1 MKIKTLFQAVLSVG
15 ASLLAKNARTTR
27 ATRQHALSLRFF
39 ASKLAPT
46 GVALLLLS
54 ACDKAPVPVESFA
67 GLGSDAADFSR
78 VVPGKVFSFPEDHG
92 PHAGFRIEW
101 WYVTANL
108 KDAQGNVFGVQW
120 TLFRNA
126 LKAGPVQAGWH
137 DSTVWL
143 GHAAVTSATRHYAAE
158 RYARGGV
165 GQAGAQAVPFN
176 AWIDDW
182 SFVTRPGAD
191 SPLADMQLKASG
203 AQFAYDLHLT
213 SSRPLV
219 LQGDHGYSRK
229 SDQGQAS
236 YYYSQP
242 FFSARGSVSIDGR
255 VYQVSGPAWLDREW
269 SSQPLTA
276 SQTGWDWFSL
286 HLDRGEQLMLFRVRQ
301 TDGASYL
308 TGTWID
314 REGHT
319 QTLHNADIQLQPLET
334 TTLEGR
340 KIPTRWSLKVPGKQ
354 LDITAQAVNPNAW
367 MNLSIPYWEGPVQFE
382 GGVGYL
388 EMTGY

>member
-1 MKIKTLFQAVLSVG
+1 MKIKA
-15 ASLLAKNARTTR
+15 LACIAW
-27 ATRQHALSLRFF
+27 
-39 ASKLAPT
+39 
-46 GVALLLLS
+46 LLLS
-54 ACDKAPVPVESFA
+54 GCDQAPAPEDSFA
-67 GLGSDAADFSR
+67 GLGSDAADFAQ

-92 PHAGFRIEW
+92 PHDGFRIEW

-108 KDAQGNVFGVQW
+108 KDDEGNVFGVQW

-126 LKAGPVQAGWH
+126 LKAGPVQPGWR

-158 RYARGGV
+158 RLARGGV
-165 GQAGAQAVPFN
+165 GQAGAQAEPFN

-182 SFVTRPGAD
+182 NFASRPGTA

-242 FFSARGSVSIDGR
+242 FFTASGSVNLDGHT
-255 VYQVSGPAWLDREW
+255 YQVSGPAWLDREW
-269 SSQPLTA
+269 SSQPLAA

-286 HLDRGEQLMLFRVRQ
+286 HLDRGAQLMLFRVRQ
-301 TDGASYL
+301 KDSDGYL

-314 REGHT
+314 AQGHT
-319 QTLHNADIQLQPLET
+319 ETLHNSDIQLTPLT
-334 TTLEGR
+334 TTAIDGR
-340 KIPTRWSLKVPGKQ
+340 NIPTRWSLKIPGKQ
-354 LDITAQAVNPNAW
+354 LDITTEAVNPKAW
-367 MNLSIPYWEGPVQFE
+367 MDLGIPYWEGPVRFE

>member
-1 MKIKTLFQAVLSVG
+1 MKIKA
-15 ASLLAKNARTTR
+15 LACIAW
-27 ATRQHALSLRFF
+27 
-39 ASKLAPT
+39 
-46 GVALLLLS
+46 LLLS
-54 ACDKAPVPVESFA
+54 GCDQAPAPEDSFA
-67 GLGSDAADFSR
+67 GLGSDAADFAQ

-92 PHAGFRIEW
+92 PHDGFRIEW

-126 LKAGPVQAGWH
+126 LKAGPVQPGWR

-158 RYARGGV
+158 RLARGGV
-165 GQAGAQAVPFN
+165 GQAGAQAEPFN

-182 SFVTRPGAD
+182 NFASRPGTA

-203 AQFAYDLHLT
+203 AQFAYDLRLT

-219 LQGDHGYSRK
+219 LQGDGGYSRK

-242 FFSARGSVSIDGR
+242 FFTASGSVSLDGHT
-255 VYQVSGPAWLDREW
+255 YQVSGPAWLDREW
-269 SSQPLTA
+269 SSQPLAA

-286 HLDRGEQLMLFRVRQ
+286 HLDRGAQLMLFRVRQ
-301 TDGASYL
+301 KDSDGYL

-314 REGHT
+314 AQGHT
-319 QTLHNADIQLQPLET
+319 ETLHNSDIQLTPLT
-334 TTLEGR
+334 TTAIDGR
-340 KIPTRWSLKVPGKQ
+340 NIPTRWSLKIPGKQ
-354 LDITAQAVNPNAW
+354 LDITTEAVNPKAW
-367 MNLSIPYWEGPVQFE
+367 MDLGIPYWEGPVRFE

>member
-1 MKIKTLFQAVLSVG
+1 MKTKA
-15 ASLLAKNARTTR
+15 LACIAW
-27 ATRQHALSLRFF
+27 
-39 ASKLAPT
+39 
-46 GVALLLLS
+46 LLLS
-54 ACDKAPVPVESFA
+54 GCDQAPAPEDSFA
-67 GLGSDAADFSR
+67 GLGSDAADFAQ

-92 PHAGFRIEW
+92 PHDGFRIEW

-126 LKAGPVQAGWH
+126 LKAGPVEPGWR

-143 GHAAVTSATRHYAAE
+143 GHAAVTSATHHYAAE
-158 RYARGGV
+158 RLARGGV
-165 GQAGAQAVPFN
+165 GQAGAQALPFN

-182 SFVTRPGAD
+182 TLATRPGAA

-219 LQGDHGYSRK
+219 LQGDQGYSRK

-242 FFSARGSVSIDGR
+242 FFTANGSVSLDGHT
-255 VYQVSGPAWLDREW
+255 YQVSGPAWLDREW
-269 SSQPLTA
+269 SSQPLAA

-286 HLDRGEQLMLFRVRQ
+286 HLDRGAQLMLFRVREKDS
-301 TDGASYL
+301 DGYL

-314 REGHT
+314 AQGHT
-319 QTLHNADIQLQPLET
+319 QTLHNSDIQLTPLT
-334 TTLEGR
+334 TTAIDGR
-340 KIPTRWSLKVPGKQ
+340 NIPTRWSLKIPGKQ
-354 LDITAQAVNPNAW
+354 LDITTEAVNPKAW
-367 MNLSIPYWEGPVQFE
+367 MDLGIPYWEGPVRFE

>member
-1 MKIKTLFQAVLSVG
+1 MKIKA
-15 ASLLAKNARTTR
+15 LACIAW
-27 ATRQHALSLRFF
+27 
-39 ASKLAPT
+39 
-46 GVALLLLS
+46 LLLS
-54 ACDKAPVPVESFA
+54 GCDQAPAPEDSFA
-67 GLGSDAADFSR
+67 GLGSDAADFAQ

-92 PHAGFRIEW
+92 PHDGFRIEW

-126 LKAGPVQAGWH
+126 LKAGPAQPGWR

-158 RYARGGV
+158 RLARGGV
-165 GQAGAQAVPFN
+165 GQAGAQAEPFN
-176 AWIDDW
+176 AWIDVW
-182 SFVTRPGAD
+182 NFASRPGAA

-203 AQFAYDLHLT
+203 AQFAYDLHMT

-229 SDQGQAS
+229 SEQGQAS

-242 FFSARGSVSIDGR
+242 FFTASGSVSLDGHT
-255 VYQVSGPAWLDREW
+255 YQVSGPAWLDREW
-269 SSQPLTA
+269 SSQPLAA

-286 HLDRGEQLMLFRVRQ
+286 HLDRGAQLMLFRVRQ
-301 TDGASYL
+301 KDGAGYF

-314 REGHT
+314 AQGHT
-319 QTLHNADIQLQPLET
+319 ETLHNRDIQLTPLT
-334 TTLEGR
+334 TTAIDGR
-340 KIPTRWSLKVPGKQ
+340 SIPTRWSLKIPGKQ
-354 LDITAQAVNPNAW
+354 LDITTEAVNPKAW
-367 MNLSIPYWEGPVQFE
+367 MDLGIPYWEGPVRFE

>member
-1 MKIKTLFQAVLSVG
+1 MKIKA
-15 ASLLAKNARTTR
+15 LACI
-27 ATRQHALSLRFF
+27 
-39 ASKLAPT
+39 
-46 GVALLLLS
+46 VWLLLS
-54 ACDKAPVPVESFA
+54 GCDQAPAPEDSFA
-67 GLGSDAADFSR
+67 GLGSDAADFAQ

-92 PHAGFRIEW
+92 PHDGFRIEW

-126 LKAGPVQAGWH
+126 LKAGPVEPGWR

-143 GHAAVTSATRHYAAE
+143 GHAAVTSATHHYAAE
-158 RYARGGV
+158 RLARGGV
-165 GQAGAQAVPFN
+165 GQAGAQALPFN

-182 SFVTRPGAD
+182 TFATRPGAA

-219 LQGDHGYSRK
+219 LQGDGGYSRK

-242 FFSARGSVSIDGR
+242 FFTASGSVSLDGHT
-255 VYQVSGPAWLDREW
+255 YQVIGPAWLDREW
-269 SSQPLTA
+269 SSQPLAA

-286 HLDRGEQLMLFRVRQ
+286 HLDRGAQLMLFRVRQ
-301 TDGASYL
+301 KDSDGYL

-314 REGHT
+314 AQGHT
-319 QTLHNADIQLQPLET
+319 ETLHNSDIQLTPLT
-334 TTLEGR
+334 TTAIDGR
-340 KIPTRWSLKVPGKQ
+340 NIPTRWSLKIPGKQ
-354 LDITAQAVNPNAW
+354 LDITTEAVNPKAW
-367 MNLSIPYWEGPVQFE
+367 MDLGIPYWEGPVRFE

>member
-1 MKIKTLFQAVLSVG
+1 MKTK
-15 ASLLAKNARTTR
+15 
-27 ATRQHALSLRFF
+27 ALWWI
-39 ASKLAPT
+39 T
-46 GVALLLLS
+46 LLLLS
-54 ACDKAPVPVESFA
+54 ACDKTPVPEESFA
-67 GLGSDAADFSR
+67 GLGSDASAFAQ

-92 PHAGFRIEW
+92 PHEGFRIEW

-126 LKAGPVQAGWH
+126 LKPGAMQPGWL
-137 DSTVWL
+137 DATIWL
-143 GHAAVTSATRHYAAE
+143 GHAAVTSTTEHYVAE
-158 RYARGGV
+158 RFARGGV
-165 GQAGAQAVPFN
+165 GQAGAQAAPFN

-182 SFVTRPGAD
+182 NFATRPGAVNA
-191 SPLADMQLKASG
+191 LADMQLKASG

-213 SSRPLV
+213 SDRPLV

-242 FFSARGSVSIDGR
+242 FFTASGSLTIEGKT
-255 VYQVSGPAWLDREW
+255 YQVSGPAWFDREW
-269 SSQPLTA
+269 SSQPLAA

-301 TDGASYL
+301 KNGADYL

-314 REGHT
+314 QQGQT
-319 QTLHNADIQLQPLET
+319 QTLHNADIQLTPLAT
-334 TTLEGR
+334 TEVEG
-340 KIPTRWSLKVPGKQ
+340 
-354 LDITAQAVNPNAW
+354 
-367 MNLSIPYWEGPVQFE
+367 
-382 GGVGYL
+382 
-388 EMTGY
+388 